1 MVQSNNTRFSIPPI
15 LPSAQSIIH
24 KKQSSLGEAR
34 TQGYKSNLW
43 SENNSNA
50 FSIENEESIR
60 KKDIESV
67 SGKFD

>member
-1 MVQSNNTRFSIPPI
+1 MGQSNNTSFSIPSI

-24 KKQSSLGEAR
+24 KKKSSFGGAR
-34 TQGYKSNLW
+34 TKGYKSNLL
-43 SENNSNA
+43 SENNSNTL
-50 FSIENEESIR
+50 SIENEESIR